1 MTKKIFPCRRLWI
14 FYYKW
19 VVYIISKIQLTN
31 WYQMNLFTSLY
42 ISISSLYKYIFSD
55 QYTYKNII
63 LYIVKLSS
71 NVHKLI
77 YKYIIMLKL
86 ELGLF
91 TSWG

>member
-1 MTKKIFPCRRLWI
+1 
-14 FYYKW
+14 
-19 VVYIISKIQLTN
+19 
-31 WYQMNLFTSLY
+31 MNLFTSLY

-77 YKYIIMLKL
+77 YKYIIMFKL
-86 ELGLF
+86 ELCLF
-91 TSWG
+91 TS

>member
-1 MTKKIFPCRRLWI
+1 
-14 FYYKW
+14 
-19 VVYIISKIQLTN
+19 
-31 WYQMNLFTSLY
+31 MNLITSLY

-91 TSWG
+91 TS

>member
-1 MTKKIFPCRRLWI
+1 
-14 FYYKW
+14 
-19 VVYIISKIQLTN
+19 
-31 WYQMNLFTSLY
+31 MNLFTSLY

>member
-1 MTKKIFPCRRLWI
+1 
-14 FYYKW
+14 
-19 VVYIISKIQLTN
+19 
-31 WYQMNLFTSLY
+31 MNLFTSLY

-91 TSWG
+91 TS

>member
-1 MTKKIFPCRRLWI
+1 
-14 FYYKW
+14 
-19 VVYIISKIQLTN
+19 
-31 WYQMNLFTSLY
+31 MNLFTSLY
-42 ISISSLYKYIFSD
+42 ISISNLYKYIFSN

-91 TSWG
+91 TS